1 MPTSEMDSGGY
12 FLRSNISLNMSVRS
26 SMAVSIR
33 SSTISDRVAAAL
45 ALRGASPV
53 CPEAAVKALASH
65 PFFKTRPVAAPP
77 PRFGR
82 LGGASG
88 GGAVGGAGDG
98 GRFGSFRGAPRS
110 HQTTSEDGFTT
121 VVGGGRRR
129 GGGSAYTV
137 QSVAVAAAS
146 TVAAPVLVTS
156 TVATKDVVQEPA
168 VVKFSSAAL
177 RAGVDVE
184 DRMLVRVRGK
194 INRLGHGTYDATK
207 VFMQQILTSDD
218 TDFLNELMKFIF
230 NKASS
235 ESTYCALYAKLLHEL
250 GDEFP
255 HFRVVINTIFND
267 YINIFKMVDAGT
279 EPDPSSADYKA
290 FVEAQE
296 RKRVRRGYSQF
307 VAELVKLG
315 EADVGA
321 FSTLLNT
328 IVGVIEANYSI
339 ADKILMCE
347 EYIDCLSTMCNS
359 AAIILRRADWSP
371 ALVKRMSV
379 LAGKPKAASSGLSN
393 KARFAIMGLCDA
405 AGEGWPSS
413 A

>member
-1 MPTSEMDSGGY
+1 VPISQKLIVIPTSVMDSGGY
-12 FLRSNISLNMSVRS
+12 FLRSNISFNMSVRS

-45 ALRGASPV
+45 ALRGTAPV
-53 CPEAAVKALASH
+53 CPEAAAKALASH
-65 PFFKTRPVAAPP
+65 PFFKSRPVVAPA

-82 LGGASG
+82 LGGVSG
-88 GGAVGGAGDG
+88 GGGAGSGDG
-98 GRFGSFRGAPRS
+98 DRFGSFRGAPRS
-110 HQTTSEDGFTT
+110 HPTTSEDGFTT

-129 GGGSAYTV
+129 GGGGV
-137 QSVAVAAAS
+137 QSAAVAP
-146 TVAAPVLVTS
+146 APVVTS
-156 TVATKDVVQEPA
+156 TVADKDVVHEPA

-184 DRMLVRVRGK
+184 DRMLVRVKGK

-218 TDFLNELMKFIF
+218 TDFLDELMKFIF

-255 HFRVVINTIFND
+255 HFRIVINTIFND
-267 YINIFKMVDAGT
+267 YINVFKMVDAGT
-279 EPDPSSADYKA
+279 EPDPGSADYKA

-296 RKRVRRGYSQF
+296 RKRARRGYSQF

-321 FSTLLNT
+321 FSRLLDT
-328 IVGVIEANYSI
+328 IAGVIEANYTI
-339 ADKILMCE
+339 ADKTLMCE

-359 AAIILRRADWSP
+359 AAIIMRSADWSP

-379 LAGKPKAASSGLSN
+379 LASKPKAASSGLSN
-393 KARFAIMGLCDA
+393 KARFAIMDLCDA
-405 AGEGWPSS
+405 AGKGWPSC